1 MADLLFVEQRD
12 RWMHQK
18 KEEVSFLEDCAD
30 KTQDSFVIAQVDN
43 QAEVRGSEVMVVAKG
58 AAGALPCSRVAQMHR
73 TTKETDIAL
82 TFDLDGKGSTH
93 VATGVA
99 FFDHLLDAFGRHGLF
114 DLTVQADGD
123 IEVDAHHT
131 VEDVG
136 IVLGQAVASALGDK
150 RGIVRYGS
158 QFVVMDEALVLAAC
172 DISGRGQL
180 HYDVALPIE
189 MVGTFDTT
197 LAKEF
202 LIALAA
208 NAGIT
213 LHVVGYKGENSHHI
227 LEAVFKAVGR
237 VLCEA
242 TALNPRIEGV
252 LPSTK
257 GSL

>member
-1 MADLLFVEQRD
+1 MDHR
-12 RWMHQK
+12 
-18 KEEVSFLEDCAD
+18 
-30 KTQDSFVIAQVDN
+30 T
-43 QAEVRGSEVMVVAKG
+43 AEV
-58 AAGALPCSRVAQMHR
+58 QR
-73 TTKETDIAL
+73 TTKETDIVLAL
-82 TFDLDGKGSTH
+82 DLDG
-93 VATGVA
+93 TGTTSVDA
-99 FFDHLLDAFGRHGLF
+99 GVPFFDHMLDAFGRHGLF
-114 DLTVQADGD
+114 DLEVKAVGD
-123 IEVDAHHT
+123 VDVDAHHT

-136 IVLGQAVASALGDK
+136 IVLGQAIARALGDK

-180 HYDVALPIE
+180 HYDVVLPIE

-242 TALNPRIEGV
+242 CALNPRIEGV